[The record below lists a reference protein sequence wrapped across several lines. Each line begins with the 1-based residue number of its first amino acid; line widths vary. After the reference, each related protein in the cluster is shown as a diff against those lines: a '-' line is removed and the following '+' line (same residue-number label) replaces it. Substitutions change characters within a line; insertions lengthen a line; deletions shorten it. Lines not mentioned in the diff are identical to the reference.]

1 MVGKQKLVDVE
12 WRSSGTYL
20 AACFERNLN
29 LKSSAIFLLQT
40 ESVAVETFIL

>member
-29 LKSSAIFLLQT
+29 DFWVKELLY
-40 ESVAVETFIL
+40 